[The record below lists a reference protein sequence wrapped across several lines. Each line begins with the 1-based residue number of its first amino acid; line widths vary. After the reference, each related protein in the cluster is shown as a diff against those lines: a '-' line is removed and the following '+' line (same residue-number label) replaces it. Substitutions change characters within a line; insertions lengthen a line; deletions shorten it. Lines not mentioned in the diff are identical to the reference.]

1 MLVSLQNL
9 SFSFGARTML
19 DQVNW
24 QIGNNE
30 RIGLVGVNGVG
41 KSTVL
46 RLITGDYSPDSGTIN
61 KPKDVSVG
69 FFNQDLLSF
78 STQDSILKVGMQ
90 AFEKAQAIE
99 KEMAQILAD
108 LEQQPN
114 DEKLLDAYSHSLH
127 DFELAGGYEMEHK
140 TAEVLEG
147 LGFSTED
154 LSRPYN
160 QFSGGWRM
168 RVLLAKM
175 MLQAP
180 QLLLLDE
187 PTNHLDLPSIEW
199 LERYLQSYPG
209 SVVVVSHDRQF
220 LDKMVIKIVEVW
232 QKNLVPYTGNYTFFL
247 KEKAERVELQQRAY
261 ENQQDYIRQ
270 QERFIERFRAQAT
283 KAAQAQSAI
292 KRLDK
297 LDIIEAP
304 DTSVPVM
311 NINFDVAIQ
320 PGKIICTLENVSK
333 SFGALQILKNTDAEI
348 MRGDK
353 IALLGANG
361 KGKSTLLRII
371 SGAEP
376 IEGLRKPG
384 HNVEESFYAQH
395 QLESLDINNEILEE
409 LKLCGSGKTE
419 VELRQILGC
428 FLFSGDDV
436 FKKIKVLSGG
446 EKARVALAKTI
457 VAKANFLMLDEP
469 TNHLDMQ
476 SVEMLIEALNKYQGT
491 LVLVSH
497 DRYFISKIANKIWE
511 IEEGEIK
518 EFKGPYSEWLIYK
531 QEKAAQ
537 QKLKTA
543 TAVKTAPVETP
554 KPKKAD
560 DNLLRNLKK
569 ELQQKQK
576 NFQKLEEDM
585 NRLQQQKQQLE
596 EALADPN
603 VYQAADKFKQLDT
616 QYQKIQQ
623 QVNSLSSTYDEAFE
637 ALMNLEEQINQMQ

>member
-1 MLVSLQNL
+1 MLLSLQNL

-19 DQVNW
+19 DEVNW
-24 QIGNNE
+24 QIGNDE
-30 RIGLVGVNGVG
+30 RIGLVGVNGAG

-46 RLITGDYSPDSGTIN
+46 RLMTGAYSPDSGTIN
-61 KPKDVSVG
+61 KPKDVTIG

-78 STQDSILKVGMQ
+78 STSDSILKVGMQ
-90 AFEKAQAIE
+90 AFERAHKIE
-99 KEMAQILAD
+99 QDMNDILLA
-108 LEQQPN
+108 LESKPD
-114 DEKLLDAYSHSLH
+114 DEKLLDDYSHALH

-147 LGFSTED
+147 LGFTTED
-154 LSRPYN
+154 LQRPYD

-220 LDKMVIKIVEVW
+220 LDKMVTKIVEVW
-232 QKNLVPYTGNYTFFL
+232 QRDLVQYSGNYSFFL
-247 KEKAERVELQQRAY
+247 KEKVERMELQQRAF
-261 ENQQDYIRQ
+261 ENQQDYIKKE
-270 QERFIERFRAQAT
+270 ERFIERFRAQAT
-283 KAAQAQSAI
+283 KAAQAQSAV
-292 KRLDK
+292 KRLEK
-297 LDIIEAP
+297 LEIIEAP
-304 DTSVPVM
+304 DASVPVM
-311 NINFDVAIQ
+311 NINFDIATQ
-320 PGKIICTLENVSK
+320 PGKIICTLDKVSK
-333 SFGALQILKNTDAEI
+333 SYGKLTILNNASAEI

-353 IALLGANG
+353 IALIGANG

-371 SGAEP
+371 SGAEQ
-376 IEGLRKPG
+376 IEGERKPG

-409 LKLCGSGKTE
+409 LKLSGSGKTE
-419 VELRQILGC
+419 VELRQMLGC

-457 VAKANFLMLDEP
+457 AAKGNFLMLDEP

-476 SVEMLIEALNKYQGT
+476 SVEMLIDALNKYQGT

-497 DRYFISKIANKIWE
+497 DRYFISKTANKIWE
-511 IEEGEIK
+511 IEDGEIK
-518 EFKGPYSEWLIYK
+518 EFKGPYNEWLVYK
-531 QEKAAQ
+531 QEKAARE
-537 QKLKTA
+537 KLYAAPTA
-543 TAVKTAPVETP
+543 TKVATP
-554 KPKKAD
+554 KVEKKQVNED
-560 DNLLRNLKK
+560 EQRSLRK
-569 ELQQKQK
+569 ELQAKQK
-576 NFQKLEEDM
+576 NFQKLEEEL
-585 NRLQQQKQQLE
+585 NKSKTEKLKI
-596 EALADPN
+596 EALLADPS
-603 VYQAADKFKQLDT
+603 VYQDKDKFKKLDEQYKQLTTQLDT
-616 QYQKIQQ
+616 LRKYHDK
-623 QVNSLSSTYDEAFE
+623 AFE
-637 ALMNLEEQINQMQ
+637 EIMTLEDQLS